1 MAAQTIVST
10 GVVLCGQDKP
20 TQDMALY
27 TRVLFLAFS
36 KTSFSQKEKSRYED
50 LVALCNLGLTHLT
63 IEVLNHRELFEK
75 NFADTYS
82 IVKRELATKTEDETI
97 HDRIFGNWVIPL
109 ATFRTLETV
118 LDVPFSYT
126 GLFDTAVKGMRVQ
139 NELAQE
145 SSEVADFWNMLQG
158 FQTMGKCV
166 EKAHYRIRY
175 LKSFRPLGGKEE
187 IEFLE
192 ARPILYLNM
201 AAVAS
206 LFNSRNQNATA
217 NRSNWSTI
225 MSYLKSHPSFL
236 GLKQDRFTILLP
248 NGLPDYTIE
257 VSSGEQVR
265 KVKVNRPKALCFDY
279 LQLKE
284 TFGLELEMEVVT
296 DTEVLD
302 IESDK
307 PNINADELPQ
317 GELPF

>member
-1 MAAQTIVST
+1 M
-10 GVVLCGQDKP
+10 
-20 TQDMALY
+20 
-27 TRVLFLAFS
+27 
-36 KTSFSQKEKSRYED
+36 
-50 LVALCNLGLTHLT
+50 THLT

-236 GLKQDRFTILLP
+236 GLKQDRFTI
-248 NGLPDYTIE
+248 E

>member
-1 MAAQTIVST
+1 M
-10 GVVLCGQDKP
+10 
-20 TQDMALY
+20 
-27 TRVLFLAFS
+27 
-36 KTSFSQKEKSRYED
+36 
-50 LVALCNLGLTHLT
+50 
-63 IEVLNHRELFEK
+63 
-75 NFADTYS
+75 
-82 IVKRELATKTEDETI
+82 EDETI

-126 GLFDTAVKGMRVQ
+126 GLFDTAVKGIRVQ

-166 EKAHYRIRY
+166 
-175 LKSFRPLGGKEE
+175 
-187 IEFLE
+187 E

-257 VSSGEQVR
+257 VSGGQQLK

-279 LQLKE
+279 LQLKDM
-284 TFGLELEMEVVT
+284 FGLDLETEMVQDEMDLANEV
-296 DTEVLD
+296 
-302 IESDK
+302 S
-307 PNINADELPQ
+307 
-317 GELPF
+317 